1 MLRPGW
7 VESYDATS
15 MLRRMDAMAEDA
27 PGMRQAMLRQ
37 GGSGPANESVPEEPQ
52 GGLDASDV
60 SPASPGPDRVLA
72 GRPVNSLAGHRAKLP
87 RSSLTG

>member
-7 VESYDATS
+7 VESYDAAS
-15 MLRRMDAMAEDA
+15 MLRRMDAMEG
-27 PGMRQAMLRQ
+27 PGPRCP
-37 GGSGPANESVPEEPQ
+37 GPANESVPEEPL

-72 GRPVNSLAGHRAKLP
+72 GRP
-87 RSSLTG
+87 